1 MLQGVGRWL
10 MMLLFCLTL
19 PVWSIAQEDQVE
31 DSKAESSEAPTSYS
45 DPKMMGPEWFQ
56 LGWRTS
62 GESELIDVFVLGQA
76 DSASAEQELLE
87 QIRAAIL
94 EKLGFRNPDDPQV
107 LPELSRRFIRERLL
121 VPDRMR
127 LQLYE
132 DALTR
137 EAAEIEG
144 KPPGPYYR
152 GYAEARLTPELR
164 QLVEQWKRLPALRD
178 SLRWIGLGAAG
189 MLGSL
194 AILFGYLKAD
204 HLTRSH
210 YSRRLQMLA
219 MLAFAVLSGLIA
231 WLA

>member
-10 MMLLFCLTL
+10 VMLLFCLTL
-19 PVWSIAQEDQVE
+19 PAWSVAQEDHVE

-45 DPKMMGPEWFQ
+45 DPKMMEPEWFQ
-56 LGWRTS
+56 LGWRS
-62 GESELIDVFVLGQA
+62 VGDSELIDVFVMGQA
-76 DSASAEQELLE
+76 DTASAEQELLE
-87 QIRAAIL
+87 QIRIAIL
-94 EKLGFRNPDDPQV
+94 KKLGFEDPENPQV

-121 VPDRMR
+121 VPNRMR

-132 DALTR
+132 DALTQ
-137 EAAEIEG
+137 EAARIEG
-144 KPPGPYYR
+144 KPPGPYFR
-152 GYAEARLTPELR
+152 GYAEAVLNPELR

-189 MLGSL
+189 VLGSL

-204 HLTRSH
+204 HLTHSH
-210 YSRRLQMLA
+210 YSRRLQMIA
-219 MLAFAVLSGLIA
+219 MLAFALLSGLLA